1 MKQLLTLLKKIKKD
15 ANTAIK
21 MIKDELASN
30 DQNDQLE
37 ASTPII
43 DNEVETNDLPDLS
56 VETPETIDFNPNENE
71 TNPETEGGI

>member
-43 DNEVETNDLPDLS
+43 DNEVETNELPDLS
-56 VETPETIDFNPNENE
+56 VETPETVEDFNVQDNE
-71 TNPETEGGI
+71 TNN